1 MKKFVSMFLATL
13 TIVAAL
19 TVSSAAY
26 SEGVKTNSC
35 GVTYVQTSSR
45 SKYSVN
51 ELIVRSIVDKANT
64 MIENMVERE
73 LSKRNPDIPGLI
85 EKTNIIASNTIKIAT
100 MLGVEVK
107 CEYKA
112 YKYNGTV
119 FYIDPLIVIRRSNVT

>member
-1 MKKFVSMFLATL
+1 MKRFVSMFLATL

-35 GVTYVQTSSR
+35 GVTYVQASR
-45 SKYSVN
+45 SNYSVN
-51 ELIVRSIVDKANT
+51 GLIVRSIVDKANT

-85 EKTNIIASNTIKIAT
+85 EKTNVIASGTIKIAA

-112 YKYNGTV
+112 YEYNGTV
-119 FYIDPLIVIRRSNVT
+119 FYVDPLIVIRRSNVT

>member
-1 MKKFVSMFLATL
+1 MKRFVSMFLATL

-35 GVTYVQTSSR
+35 GVTYVQASR
-45 SKYSVN
+45 SNYSVN
-51 ELIVRSIVDKANT
+51 GLIVRSIVDKANT

-85 EKTNIIASNTIKIAT
+85 EKTNVIASGTIKIAA

-112 YKYNGTV
+112 YEYNGTV